1 MIAGRDPAIKQRG
14 RGTVPRVGWWIVLGV
29 VAACILLY
37 IAHRLGWI
45 DLSDKSRKPGP
56 HGSSHSGGMLLIG
69 DEVFA
74 PAKYEAQ
81 LELDERARL
90 PVPAPVPGDGDKGIF
105 GDGPV
110 RIRLGPDGKPL
121 P

>member
-1 MIAGRDPAIKQRG
+1 MVA
-14 RGTVPRVGWWIVLGV
+14 VGVLLWV
-29 VAACILLY
+29 
-37 IAHRLGWI
+37 AHRLGWI
-45 DLSDKSRKPGP
+45 DLSDKSRNSSKG
-56 HGSSHSGGMLLIG
+56 GSSRGGGALLIG

-81 LELDERARL
+81 LELDARARL

-110 RIRLGPDGKPL
+110 RIRLDADGNPL
-121 P
+121 R